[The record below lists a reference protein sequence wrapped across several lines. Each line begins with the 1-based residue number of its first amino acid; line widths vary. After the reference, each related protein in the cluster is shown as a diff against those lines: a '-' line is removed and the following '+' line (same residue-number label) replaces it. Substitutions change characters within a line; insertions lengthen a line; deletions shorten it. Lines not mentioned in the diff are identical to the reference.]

1 MQDLII
7 EYKRSLKEARKMYRA
22 FSKTPEIDMTAE
34 QKNDKKIIGSMIS
47 DIEFTLEWL
56 QNGRQPGARRG
67 ADRRD
72 VYQRTILADPRII
85 DALPEEYAIN
95 QESEGEVSDW
105 DKERIADALS
115 VLTEREKD
123 IFIMHT
129 VQNLSYEEIAQ
140 LLDIKKGTVQKNIER
155 SRLKMKNKAE
165 HSLFCL
171 A

>member
-1 MQDLII
+1 
-7 EYKRSLKEARKMYRA
+7 MYRT
-22 FSKTPEIDMTAE
+22 FSETPENEMTAE
-34 QKNDKKIIGSMIS
+34 KKNDKKIIGSMIS

-72 VYQRTILADPRII
+72 VYQRTILADSRM
-85 DALPEEYAIN
+85 PEEYVTN
-95 QESEGEVSDW
+95 QEPDGEASDW

-115 VLTEREKD
+115 VFTEREKD

-129 VQNLSYEEIAQ
+129 VAKHVFRRNRPQ

-155 SRLKMKNKAE
+155 SRLKMKNRAE